1 MKNFYNSE
9 SMMEIFLLEVGEQLE
24 SLDDLLLCIEKKDDL
39 DKNSSQGFNKDDI
52 ENIFRIMHT
61 VKGACAMMGFDSMAT
76 ISHKLEDLFS
86 LIRSNKYNND
96 RNVNLFNILFDSCDF
111 LKESIEIIKKGDNP
125 NTDIDDMIM
134 SIDTF
139 LEDITVFYQDN
150 NQSIL
155 EENIDKKT
163 LLNKHIHD
171 LNIMEKPNINNKE
184 NIPEIGIND
193 YSESFTES
201 KENISENNDTVL
213 NNKKG
218 AIRVYFDEDSGME
231 NLRAFLLI
239 ESLKDICYNLEY
251 YPKNIENN
259 PETCID
265 IVKDGFFLSFSNI
278 ENIKIIEKTIES
290 SINVKTYEVVDSRL
304 FDKFNDRYNH
314 ENIPKIPSVS
324 KSIVEN
330 LMDGSLYNDLDGDS
344 FNSIKNSKQNLI
356 NVNLLKLDKIM
367 DIVGEIVIAES
378 IISSNPEIKSLKI
391 DGFTKSFMNL
401 RKLISELKNDIMSI
415 RMVPISLVFHK
426 MHRVVRDMSK
436 KLNKSI
442 DLILVGE
449 DTEVDKSIIDI
460 LSDPLIHL
468 IRNSIDHGIEKYTD
482 RIKAKKQEK
491 GRIVLFSQNT
501 GGEIVIIVSDDGKGI
516 DEKVIIEEATKNRL
530 LTKPISEYSKKEI
543 LSLILMPGFSTTNS
557 VTEFSGRGVGLDIVN
572 KNIESIGGNITVDSD
587 IGFGTTVI
595 IKIPITLAIISGLEI
610 CIGSQRY
617 IIPLNYIN
625 KSFRVSKE
633 DIIISSNGDEKI
645 HKSNNIYNIIRL
657 HEIYGI
663 DTTILNLVDGIIL
676 EVEVDGFRYCLFVDS
691 VSGEGQFVVKPIPK
705 YLNKFDVKKSGI
717 AGCTILGDGSISL
730 ILDVYSLF
738 NR

>member
-39 DKNSSQGFNKDDI
+39 DKNSSQAFNKDDI

-61 VKGACAMMGFDSMAT
+61 VKGACAMMGFDYMAT
-76 ISHKLEDLFS
+76 VSHKLEDLFS

-96 RNVNLFNILFDSCDF
+96 RNINLFNILFDSCDF
-111 LKESIEIIKKGDNP
+111 LKESIEIIKKGDSP
-125 NTDIDDMIM
+125 NTDIDDIIT

-150 NQSIL
+150 NSAL
-155 EENIDKKT
+155 EENTDKKT

-171 LNIMEKPNINNKE
+171 LNIISKSNLNNKE

-193 YSESFTES
+193 YSKSFTKS
-201 KENISENNDTVL
+201 KENILENNNTVL

-218 AIRVYFDEDSGME
+218 SIRVYFDEDSGME

-265 IVKDGFFLSFSNI
+265 IVKDGFFLSFTNI
-278 ENIKIIEKTIES
+278 ENMKIIEKTIES

-304 FDKFNDRYNH
+304 FDKFNDRYTQ
-314 ENIPKIPSVS
+314 ENIPKIPTLS

-330 LMDGSLYNDLDGDS
+330 LMDGSLYNDLDRDD

-378 IISSNPEIKSLKI
+378 IISSNTEIKSLKI

-401 RKLISELKNDIMSI
+401 RKLISELQNDIMSI

-468 IRNSIDHGIEKYTD
+468 IRNSIDHGIEKYND

-516 DEKVIIEEATKNRL
+516 DEKIIIEEATKNRL

-587 IGFGTTVI
+587 IGMGTTII

-645 HKSNNIYNIIRL
+645 YKSDNIYNIIRL

-663 DTTILNLVDGIIL
+663 DTTILNLIDGIIL
-676 EVEVDGFRYCLFVDS
+676 EVEVDGCRYCLFVDS

-705 YLNKFDVKKSGI
+705 YLNKFDIKKSGI

-738 NR
+738 NI

>member
-155 EENIDKKT
+155 EEDIDKKT

-193 YSESFTES
+193 YSESSTES

-645 HKSNNIYNIIRL
+645 YKSNNIYNIIRL

>member
-193 YSESFTES
+193 YSESSTES

-645 HKSNNIYNIIRL
+645 YKSNNIYNIIRL